1 MFDYKNGQLV
11 NEKGK
16 VMDVAGHRDRQHN
29 NIGVYRKHH
38 GLNQQ
43 FDLIYVDEWKE
54 PPKKGEL
61 NEDFGMYVER
71 PFMVRSDLPRGRY
84 LDILGRNMVIKTPN
98 GRNTQ
103 MWWFIKDLELSRIGI
118 TRDGHLTFKV
128 LENKPTCKL
137 GTLIPAGGNFSDG
150 AMSCQHS
157 SMLRMVRYLMFLE
170 EEMKKLEMFK
180 LGRRMVHLLKNGLL
194 SMLMITKQR

>member
-103 MWWFIKDLELSRIGI
+103 MWWFDQRSRTIKNWN
-118 TRDGHLTFKV
+118 
-128 LENKPTCKL
+128 NK
-137 GTLIPAGGNFSDG
+137 GWSFDIQGAG
-150 AMSCQHS
+150 
-157 SMLRMVRYLMFLE
+157 
-170 EEMKKLEMFK
+170 
-180 LGRRMVHLLKNGLL
+180 
-194 SMLMITKQR
+194 KQTNMQAWNTNSGWW

>member
-1 MFDYKNGQLV
+1 
-11 NEKGK
+11 
-16 VMDVAGHRDRQHN
+16 
-29 NIGVYRKHH
+29 VYRKHH

-103 MWWFIKDLELSRIGI
+103 MWWFDQRSRTIKNWN
-118 TRDGHLTFKV
+118 
-128 LENKPTCKL
+128 NK
-137 GTLIPAGGNFSDG
+137 GWSFDIQGAG
-150 AMSCQHS
+150 
-157 SMLRMVRYLMFLE
+157 
-170 EEMKKLEMFK
+170 
-180 LGRRMVHLLKNGLL
+180 
-194 SMLMITKQR
+194 KQTNMQAWNTNSGWW